1 MKEEKVKRLLTVN
14 FRSDRRN
21 QVILAKYLKTV
32 GSAKDRV
39 IIATSAYEYP
49 LALAQ
54 QPMSTQQE
62 LELALL
68 QSVQSLCGQAVNLV
82 NFFRLNKGIEL
93 TPEQLAMAGLM
104 SPYLSTTQMPNTIK
118 TPLNGNIDDF
128 DDDDLQ
134 LPENKSFDIEL

>member
-1 MKEEKVKRLLTVN
+1 MSSNKSKCLLKIHFLDNRTE
-14 FRSDRRN
+14 
-21 QVILAKYLKTV
+21 QTILAEYLKTL

-39 IIATSAYEYP
+39 IVATSAYEYP

-104 SPYLSTTQMPNTIK
+104 SPYSTTQTPYPIK
-118 TPLNGNIDDF
+118 TPLNGNIDEVE
-128 DDDDLQ
+128 DDDLQ
-134 LPENKSFDIEL
+134 LSENTSFEIEL